1 MKATLEFNLDE
12 PVDEAAHMRAIKATD
27 MTMVLW
33 DMDQYLR
40 GLIKYGELDES
51 ADKALEEA
59 RDKLHQLMSERVVDL
74 DELLKY

>member
-1 MKATLEFNLDE
+1 MKAILEFNLDE
-12 PVDEAAHMRAIKATD
+12 PVDEAAHMRAVKATD
-27 MTMVLW
+27 MAVVLW

-51 ADKALEEA
+51 VDKALQEA

>member
-1 MKATLEFNLDE
+1 MRAVLEFNLDE
-12 PVDEAAHMRAIKATD
+12 PVDQAAHMRAIKATD
-27 MTMVLW
+27 MAVVLW

>member
-1 MKATLEFNLDE
+1 MKAILEFNLDE
-12 PVDEAAHMRAIKATD
+12 PVDKAAHMRAIKATD
-27 MTMVLW
+27 MAVVLW

-40 GLIKYGELDES
+40 GLIKYGELDGPVDE
-51 ADKALEEA
+51 ALQEA

>member
-12 PVDEAAHMRAIKATD
+12 PVDQAAHMRAVKATD
-27 MTMVLW
+27 MAVVLW

>member
-27 MTMVLW
+27 MAVVLW

-40 GLIKYGELDES
+40 GLIKYGELDGPVDE
-51 ADKALEEA
+51 ALQEA

-74 DELLKY
+74 DELLK